1 MSQYLVYNKKKKKQ
15 KNTTKHVKKQKNV
28 IHSEDKDKS

>member
-1 MSQYLVYNKKKKKQ
+1 MSQYLVYNKKKNKQ
-15 KNTTKHVKKQKNV
+15 TTKHVKKQKNV